1 MCFLAGIFFLCGY
14 GFGQVIPSRFL
25 TIVISTGNG
34 YPPGSGYPMG
44 TTMSINPYPRTYMGT
59 SMDWI
64 LSHGYGFTNH
74 ISVSY
79 LPDCHPYPCSPCRR
93 APPCPHPRGTTP
105 LPRCGPLHPMAE
117 LAPPLSL
124 PWQLWEER
132 REVEDDICAK
142 RTLELHLNVRRYLIY

>member
-93 APPCPHPRGTTP
+93 APPLPPPPRHDPPSSVRPPPPYGRARPTP
-105 LPRCGPLHPMAE
+105 LLAMA
-117 LAPPLSL
+117 AV
-124 PWQLWEER
+124 R
-132 REVEDDICAK
+132 REEGGRRWHLCKKDPGVTSKCA
-142 RTLELHLNVRRYLIY
+142 